1 MNTNYATPVPTL
13 MQDTTVPLAEWE
25 KLLMLWTLRSLR
37 PAKDNFT
44 TLSFAIQQ
52 EGSKFVVVERI
63 NGMCTS
69 DVLDGYSATKVFTNR
84 DEALDYWG
92 RCIVHA
98 TPPCTQGALPGLVE
112 ACATYIETYQYNGGY
127 GNGPCN
133 QSHARIGE

>member
-1 MNTNYATPVPTL
+1 MNTSYAAPIPTL
-13 MQDTTVPLAEWE
+13 VQDTTVPLAEWE

-37 PAKDNFT
+37 PTKDSFT

-52 EGSKFVVVERI
+52 EGSRFVVVERI
-63 NGMCTS
+63 NGKCTS
-69 DVLDGYSATKVFTNR
+69 DVTDGYSATKSFSNR

-98 TPPCTQGALPGLVE
+98 TPACPQGALPGLVV
-112 ACATYIETYQYNGGY
+112 ARADYIETYQYNGGY
-127 GNGPCN
+127 GSAPCS